1 MIKIEILVTVQSRSQ
16 GLLLVGEVKEV
27 PTEVAEYL
35 ITHNYAKKVDESS
48 TNDNGDGASDARTTQ
63 ATSRVSSSR
72 NRKR

>member
-16 GLLLVGEVKEV
+16 GLLLPGDIKEV
-27 PTEVAEYL
+27 PVYIAEHF
-35 ITHNYAKKVDESS
+35 ISHNYAKKVDESS

>member
-16 GLLLVGEVKEV
+16 GLLLPGDIKEV
-27 PTEVAEYL
+27 PVYIAEHF
-35 ITHNYAKKVDESS
+35 ISHNYAKKVDESS

-63 ATSRVSSSR
+63 AASRVSSSR